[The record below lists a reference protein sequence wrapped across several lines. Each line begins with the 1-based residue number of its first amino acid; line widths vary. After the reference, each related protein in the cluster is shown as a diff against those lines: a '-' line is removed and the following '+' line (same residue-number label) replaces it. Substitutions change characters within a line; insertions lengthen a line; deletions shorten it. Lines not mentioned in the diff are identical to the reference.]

1 MSSLR
6 TLTTVNEQYRT
17 RFQTYAP
24 RLADLEA
31 EHYIDTVLGSG
42 TRSGYTY
49 AYRAGEKTWSCAAD
63 PAAPRGDG
71 DRYFFV
77 DESGVIRMS
86 GAGTANSGDEP
97 ID

>member
-1 MSSLR
+1 MSGLK
-6 TLTTVNEQYRT
+6 TLTTVNEQYRA

-24 RLADLEA
+24 SLADLEA
-31 EHYIDTVLGSG
+31 EHYIDKLLGSG
-42 TRSGYTY
+42 TKSGYTY

-63 PAAPRGDG
+63 PAVPRVTG

-77 DESGVIRMS
+77 DESGVIRVS
-86 GAGTANSGDEP
+86 ATGTANSDDGP